1 MLQAQDASSSKAD
14 AGKTS
19 ATAATSSKAS
29 DDTSKAA
36 ETGAAVGGA
45 LAVIAL
51 AGTAVI
57 VAKRRK

>member
-1 MLQAQDASSSKAD
+1 MQARLPQQRLHLQKH
-14 AGKTS
+14 
-19 ATAATSSKAS
+19 
-29 DDTSKAA
+29 TSKAA